1 MGPCKCPKMD
11 FVVGAQIW
19 AGVLRPF
26 LTGAQISAQ
35 KAHFSGSVFERAFGA
50 HRMLGGGS
58 NLVFWTQRE
67 SRMSADVLIALLRAL
82 VVEICAK
89 TLIEVKFW

>member
-1 MGPCKCPKMD
+1 MGPCECPKMD

-35 KAHFSGSVFERAFGA
+35 KARFSGSVFERAFGA
-50 HRMLGGGS
+50 HRMLQLGS
-58 NLVFWTQRE
+58 NLVFWILRDP
-67 SRMSADVLIALLRAL
+67 RMSADMLVALIRAL

-89 TLIEVKFW
+89 KLITVKFW

>member
-1 MGPCKCPKMD
+1 MV

-19 AGVLRPF
+19 VGVLMPF

-35 KAHFSGSVFERAFGA
+35 KALYSGFVFGRAFGA
-50 HRMLGGGS
+50 HRVVGGGS
-58 NLVFWTQRE
+58 NPVFWTLGDP
-67 SRMSADVLIALLRAL
+67 RMSADMLVALLRAL

-89 TLIEVKFW
+89 KLIKVKFW